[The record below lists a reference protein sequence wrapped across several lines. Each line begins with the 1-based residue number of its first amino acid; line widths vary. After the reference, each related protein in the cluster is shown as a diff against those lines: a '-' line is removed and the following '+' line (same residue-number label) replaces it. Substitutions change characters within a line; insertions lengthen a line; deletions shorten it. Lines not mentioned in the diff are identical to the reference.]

1 MDAEAQSKRA
11 GGGEFT
17 IRIKKAGEI
26 NMEELNRF
34 LLGQSSSSNNILTG

>member
-1 MDAEAQSKRA
+1 MSKRA
-11 GGGEFT
+11 GGGNFS

-34 LLGQSSSSNNILTG
+34 LNGQSAQTTNCLTGTS